1 MKEMIVSGLQFVK
14 SLLAY
19 LGLSTFAAMVDTL
32 VANTALIDQIVSWLT
47 PHAQLMKMAASSIA
61 SSIDFN
67 QIMQLVQLVMSIL
80 QSLRS

>member
-14 SLLAY
+14 SLLSY

-47 PHAQLMKMAASSIA
+47 PHAQLMKMAASSI
-61 SSIDFN
+61 DFN

>member
-47 PHAQLMKMAASSIA
+47 PHGQLLKAAASA
-61 SSIDFN
+61 IDFN